1 MPAQCGKIKGVLTVI
16 KKGDTIPGI
25 FSLIIGGFTLIYIHQ
40 NPKMVVL
47 GGTDGAGV
55 GPGFFPFI
63 CAVALIICG
72 VLLTIRGIRQ
82 HGEVDYFMLTEEK
95 KNNLKIGALLSGFI
109 LIFLIAWKIS
119 EMFFLILPVYV
130 FAVNK
135 LFRRSMIF
143 SLLFTIGMTLFVY
156 GLFAKGFTIRFMP

>member
-1 MPAQCGKIKGVLTVI
+1 MI

-95 KNNLKIGALLSGFI
+95 RII
-109 LIFLIAWKIS
+109 
-119 EMFFLILPVYV
+119 
-130 FAVNK
+130 
-135 LFRRSMIF
+135 
-143 SLLFTIGMTLFVY
+143 
-156 GLFAKGFTIRFMP
+156 

>member
-1 MPAQCGKIKGVLTVI
+1 MPARCGKIKGVLTVI

-47 GGTDGAGV
+47 GGTDGVGV

-95 KNNLKIGALLSGFI
+95 KNNLKIGALLTGFI

>member
-1 MPAQCGKIKGVLTVI
+1 MI

-95 KNNLKIGALLSGFI
+95 KNNLKIGALLTGFI

-119 EMFFLILPVYV
+119 EMFFPD
-130 FAVNK
+130 
-135 LFRRSMIF
+135 S
-143 SLLFTIGMTLFVY
+143 S
-156 GLFAKGFTIRFMP
+156 GLCVCSK